1 MGRRRLGLFNG
12 FADKGVV
19 AVREV
24 VSALIAIKRRGDGAD
39 IQLLLYL
46 GRASYRLWLVSLYRL
61 TENGGRHL
69 LHVAL
74 SPTCRPPAL
83 SGQWKNVLY
92 FWPWQRDPIP
102 DIILITGTVVT
113 ACACVVIDYAIDV

>member
-1 MGRRRLGLFNG
+1 M
-12 FADKGVV
+12 
-19 AVREV
+19 
-24 VSALIAIKRRGDGAD
+24 SALIAIKRRGDGAD

-46 GRASYRLWLVSLYRL
+46 GRASYRLWLVSFYRL

-83 SGQWKNVLY
+83 SGQWKNVPY

-102 DIILITGTVVT
+102 RHNPDHRHSCHGLRMRGNRLRH
-113 ACACVVIDYAIDV
+113 